1 METERFPLS
10 QEKEKQQHQKD
21 TDLNSFSFFEGG
33 GGSSMLPK
41 RKNRY
46 LKSQNQERLR
56 WELHGERHDMT
67 CLKTKNLSGWGVVV
81 KKKFFFF
88 I

>member
-1 METERFPLS
+1 MKHFLKNMTGNRKIPTVS
-10 QEKEKQQHQKD
+10 RKRKTTVSKD

-56 WELHGERHDMT
+56 
-67 CLKTKNLSGWGVVV
+67 
-81 KKKFFFF
+81 
-88 I
+88 